1 MSRPD
6 RMVPRARRV
15 MGLVINELFSL
26 VGVVGEIRVNPAW
39 VRDVMRRL

>member
-6 RMVPRARRV
+6 RMVPRARCR
-15 MGLVINELFSL
+15 MGLVMSELFSL

-39 VRDVMRRL
+39 TRDVMRRL